1 MFLVGLMVVEVVM
14 MVVGVFVVVMRLMV
28 TVTNSNL

>member
-1 MFLVGLMVVEVVM
+1 MGLMVVEVVM

>member
-1 MFLVGLMVVEVVM
+1 MFLMGLMVVEVVM